1 MSEPQTPLL
10 VRVARKHTEALD
22 ICSLDLVAEPGHALP
37 AFSAGAHIDVA
48 LPNRLVR
55 QYSLCNPPGDSGRYQ
70 IAVLRD
76 AASRGGSQA
85 VHEAVTEGS
94 TLHISAPKNHFPL
107 ATEAP
112 HHLLLAGGIG
122 ITPLLAMVE
131 QLARE
136 GGSFELHHCT
146 RSRERTPFVARVSA
160 SAYAARVQH
169 HFDDGDAA
177 QKLDFAALLQRSPP
191 GTHLY
196 VCGPTGFMDAVLTA
210 GRSAAWPEERLH
222 REYFAAAPVDHA
234 NDGGFELEIAS
245 SGRVIPVRADQS
257 ALAALLAAGLDIPMS
272 CEQGVCGTCLT
283 GVKAGTPEHHD
294 QYLTPEERAANNQ
307 FLPCCSRASSARL
320 VLDL

>member
-1 MSEPQTPLL
+1 MSEPHTPLL

-22 ICSLDLVAEPGHALP
+22 ICSLDLVPEPGHSLP
-37 AFSAGAHIDVA
+37 AFSAGAHIDVH
-48 LPNRLVR
+48 LPNGLVR
-55 QYSLCNPPGDSGRYQ
+55 QYSLCNPPGETGRYQ

-76 AASRGGSQA
+76 PASRGGSQA
-85 VHEAVTEGS
+85 VHNLLPEGA

-122 ITPLLAMVE
+122 ITPLLAMAE
-131 QLARE
+131 HLTSQGE
-136 GGSFELHHCT
+136 CFELHHCT
-146 RSRERTPFVARVSA
+146 RSRDRTPFTERVAA
-160 SAYAARVQH
+160 SAFARHTHH
-169 HFDDGDAA
+169 HFDDGDAV
-177 QKLDFAALLQRSPP
+177 QKLDIAATLQRAPD

-196 VCGPTGFMDAVLTA
+196 GCGPQGFMDAVLNA
-210 GRSAAWPEERLH
+210 GRAQGWPEERLH

-234 NDGGFELEIAS
+234 NDGSFELEIAS

-257 ALAALLAAGLDIPMS
+257 ALAALLEAGLDIPMS

-283 GVKAGTPEHHD
+283 RVKAGTPEHRD
-294 QYLTPEERAANNQ
+294 QYLTPEEQAANDQ